1 MVELVLDPELLKP
14 ERIIPRGRRLSRRAY
29 DALVA
34 RGVFDDERIELL
46 RGQLVTMSPQGG
58 LHAAVSAR
66 IAQRLIGLLD
76 GSYDVRSH
84 SPYAASDDS
93 EPEPDISVS
102 RRARR
107 LRYHPSKALLLIEV
121 SESSLRKDRLVKA
134 EIYAENRAP
143 EYWIVDLASRSVFV
157 HTDPVRGA
165 YRSILQLRRKDV
177 LRPVRLPGIELTVA
191 ELFRA
196 PR

>member
-1 MVELVLDPELLKP
+1 MLDLELLKP
-14 ERIIPRGRRLSRRAY
+14 ERVIPRSRRLSRRAY

-58 LHAAVSAR
+58 LHATVTAR
-66 IAQRLIGLLD
+66 LAQRLVRALD
-76 GSYDVRSH
+76 ESYDVRAH

-121 SESSLRKDRLVKA
+121 AESSLSKDRRVKA

-157 HTDPVRGA
+157 HTDPGRGT
-165 YRSILQLRRKDV
+165 YRSVVQLSRKDV
-177 LRPVRLPGIELTVA
+177 LRPVCLPGIALTVG
-191 ELFRA
+191 ELFRSS
-196 PR
+196 R